1 MRNRHR
7 PLDSSLMSDVPGWTL
22 GHSAEPA
29 ILPLHR
35 RPPLPQFRQLRQSPS
50 RVPLSSAALVAV
62 LVHTAA
68 IFFLWPTFELASE
81 ETSQSVSPQQ
91 SFAVEFTPSSDS
103 SQPHETPPESTAVPE
118 LQHFQSIALERADAL
133 EDTLIRALSQQVA
146 TAAVHRQQ
154 LTSFE
159 TVNTRMGEEL
169 TTLTEEKTDLSTQ
182 LAEERQRGLILE
194 QQVQEAQR
202 AKAVEL
208 AGMKGTYDRLVA
220 ALQGEISQKE
230 IALHQAK
237 ERLTVTIL
245 DRVLFPSGQA
255 ALTPEGEQIIAKVA
269 TVLAKIGDRHIL
281 IEGHTDNV
289 PIRAPLSTRFPTN
302 WELSTARATEV
313 VKYLVAQGKLSARH
327 LSAVGR
333 ADTAP
338 VANNSSEEGRRE
350 NRRIEIIVLPPE
362 DAAARFS

>member
-1 MRNRHR
+1 M
-7 PLDSSLMSDVPGWTL
+7 
-22 GHSAEPA
+22 
-29 ILPLHR
+29 
-35 RPPLPQFRQLRQSPS
+35 
-50 RVPLSSAALVAV
+50 
-62 LVHTAA
+62 LVHTVA

-81 ETSQSVSPQQ
+81 DTSPQQ
-91 SFAVEFTPSSDS
+91 SFAVELTPNSESP
-103 SQPHETPPESTAVPE
+103 QPYETPPESTTVPG
-118 LQHFQSIALERADAL
+118 LQHFQSTALERADAL
-133 EDTLIRALSQQVA
+133 EDTLTQVLSQQAA
-146 TAAVHRQQ
+146 TAAIQQ
-154 LTSFE
+154 QHVTSLE
-159 TVNTRMGEEL
+159 TANTRMSGEL
-169 TTLTEEKTDLSTQ
+169 ATLTEEKTDLSTQ

-194 QQVQEAQR
+194 QQVQEAQH

-208 AGMKGTYDRLVA
+208 AGMKGTYDRLVV

-255 ALTPEGEQIIAKVA
+255 ALTSEGERIIAKVA
-269 TVLAKIGDRHIL
+269 TVLAKIGDRRII

-313 VKYLVAQGKLSARH
+313 VKYLLAQGKLNARQ

-362 DAAARFS
+362 DASARFS